1 MNMRKFALVIAA
13 ATAIGSITPALA
25 ETVKVRIGDG
35 YHHRHHVRER
45 VVIRTHRHWN
55 RGHHY
60 GWDRHHHRHGAKI
73 VIR

>member
-1 MNMRKFALVIAA
+1 MRKFALVIAA

-25 ETVKVRIGDG
+25 ETVRVRVGDG
-35 YHHRHHVRER
+35 YHHHRHARER
-45 VVIRTHRHWN
+45 VVIREHRHWN

-60 GWDRHHHRHGAKI
+60 GWNKHRHHGARV